1 MKQLILNVKAV
12 IFAKNLNKF
21 NMYFKI
27 ALFSIFF
34 SCMSLAQTKGTI
46 SGTITDKEAKNSP
59 LPFANV
65 VVKNTAIAVTTN
77 ENGVFTIN
85 IEPGNYTLQLSFIG
99 YENLDVPVIVKAG
112 ETTTINKALGAGN
125 YTLQDVV
132 VKAATKN
139 REKESALLLEQ
150 KKAVEIKQ
158 SIGAQ
163 EMARKGVS
171 NVESGLT
178 KITGISKVDGRGLFV
193 RGLEDRYN
201 NLLINDLQAP
211 SNSPFKKIIPLDLF
225 PTDIVGVLSVY
236 KTFNPNISGDFAG
249 ATINIETAQPRTS
262 ITKMSVGYGYTI
274 GNNGETFLLSEDA
287 NTTQGFL
294 GLIGKDRE
302 LPRAFGS
309 KPSAVKQS
317 PNEYNESSKN
327 NSWNVDES
335 SSPINSSIGFLHGD
349 KIKLSN
355 EKSFVYLFSLNGD
368 NKYQIQKGVDRTF
381 NVSQGN
387 YDNNNATTKYNYTTS
402 LSGLASLKFK
412 SKRFGIGFNTFLLK
426 STSSIIQDQ
435 LGFTNSLAGKDI
447 LLRVNQFEESRYWNS
462 QILANYDLTE
472 NGNHSIKGGFSY
484 VKTSFG
490 QPDRKFI
497 TGEQLPN
504 NEIKSSVG
512 GNNLIR
518 QFLDVSGD
526 RFFSSMFEYNMKF
539 TEKENGKSNKL
550 SIGYNGFSNEEVSS
564 YRFIFGRSITALSY
578 TVNPNEIN
586 NNIKNDVNN
595 GLLVFQEQT
604 NGDYKSKLYQN
615 INSGY
620 VNSFFNFGE
629 KIEING
635 GFRLENSLREIKYK
649 GTFAT
654 TDDKFKKYRTLKLD
668 ILPSINFKYILN
680 DKNNLR
686 FAGSKTV
693 TRPTSIEVLPIE
705 YVNPDGTIEQGN
717 LRLAKTKD
725 LTEDKIESIKNSD
738 NINVDFK
745 YELFPNS
752 KEMFAVGVFAKQITN
767 PIERILIQSASSGGQ
782 ITTYDNS
789 KQAQI
794 FGAEFELLFQL
805 SRISPMLN
813 NFSVGFNTSLMKT
826 EVTVDKINNE
836 IENSDKRAL
845 QGASDWLINSDI
857 KYDFKFNKEMTN
869 SISIVYGVA
878 GEKIYAVG
886 TNGLDHVYEK
896 PFHKLDFVWSSRLSK
911 NIDAKLAI
919 DNILNPSFKRVLGD
933 NSTTQIFESDLTVRE
948 FKRGTG
954 VSLNLSYIF

>member
-1 MKQLILNVKAV
+1 MKFQFL
-12 IFAKNLNKF
+12 
-21 NMYFKI
+21 
-27 ALFSIFF
+27 LFSLLVSFL
-34 SCMSLAQTKGTI
+34 SLAQTTGTI
-46 SGTITDKEAKNSP
+46 SGVLKDKNANNQA
-59 LPFANV
+59 LAFANIV
-65 VVKNTAIAVTTN
+65 LKNTSISANSDIDGKYLIKVAPGDYTI
-77 ENGVFTIN
+77 VF
-85 IEPGNYTLQLSFIG
+85 SFIG
-99 YENLDVPVIVKAG
+99 YENVEVPVTVVTG
-112 ETTTINKALGAGN
+112 QTVTINKTIGSGN

-132 VKAATKN
+132 VKSSNVN
-139 REKESALLLEQ
+139 REKETAILLDQ
-150 KKAVEIKQ
+150 KKSIEIKQ

-163 EMARKGVS
+163 EMSRKGIS

-193 RGLEDRYN
+193 RGLEDHYN

-211 SNSPFKKIIPLDLF
+211 SNSPFKKIVPLDLF
-225 PTDIVGVLSVY
+225 PTDIVGVLNVY

-249 ATINIETAQPRTS
+249 ATINIETAQPKTA
-262 ITKMSVGYGYTI
+262 ITKLSIGYGYTTN
-274 GNNGETFLLSEDA
+274 NNGETFLISEDA

-294 GLIGKDRE
+294 GLIGKDRK
-302 LPRAFGS
+302 LPETFGT
-309 KPSAVKQS
+309 KPSAKVQS
-317 PNEYNESSKN
+317 ANEYVDSSKY

-335 SSPINSSIGFLHGD
+335 SSPINSNISFLHGD
-349 KIKLSN
+349 KLKLTN
-355 EKSFVYLFSLNGD
+355 GKSFNYILSLNAD

-381 NVSQGN
+381 NVSLGN
-387 YDNNNATTKYNYTTS
+387 YDNNNLTTKYNYTTS
-402 LSGLASLKFK
+402 LSGLASFKFK
-412 SKRFGIGFNTFLLK
+412 SKRFGIGLNTFLLK

-462 QILANYDLTE
+462 QLLANYDLTE
-472 NGNHSIKGGFSY
+472 NGNHSIKGGFSA
-484 VKTSFG
+484 VKTSYG

-504 NEIKSSVG
+504 NLIKSTVG

-526 RFFSSMFEYNMKF
+526 RFFSGMLEYTLKF
-539 TEKENGKSNKL
+539 KEKENGKSNKISL
-550 SIGYNGFSNEEVSS
+550 GYNGFSNEEISS
-564 YRFIFGRSITALSY
+564 YRFIFGKAITNISY
-578 TVNPNEIN
+578 LANPNKLN
-586 NNIKNDVNN
+586 ANIENDVNN
-595 GLLVFQEQT
+595 GLLVFQEQS

-620 VNSFFNFGE
+620 VNAFFNFGK
-629 KIEING
+629 KIEFNG
-635 GFRLENSLREIKYK
+635 GIRAENSLREIKYK
-649 GTFAT
+649 GTFDPFDAKFE
-654 TDDKFKKYRTLKLD
+654 KFKTLKLD
-668 ILPSINFKYILN
+668 ILPSLNFKYILN

-686 FAGSKTV
+686 FAGSKTI
-693 TRPTSIEVLPIE
+693 TRPTSIQILPIE
-705 YVNPDGTIEQGN
+705 YVNPDGIIEQGN
-717 LRLAKTKD
+717 LRLAETKNLPD
-725 LTEDKIESIKNSD
+725 GQQESIKNSD
-738 NINVDFK
+738 NINIDFK
-745 YELFPNS
+745 YELFPNN

-782 ITTYDNS
+782 IITYDNS

-794 FGAEFELLFQL
+794 FGAEFEFLLQL
-805 SRISPMLN
+805 SRITPMLN
-813 NFSVGFNTSLMKT
+813 NFSIGFNTSLMKT

-845 QGASDWLINSDI
+845 QGASNWLINSDI

-886 TNGLDHVYEK
+886 TNGLDHIYEK
-896 PFHKLDFVWSSRLSK
+896 PFHKLDFVWSSKLSK

-933 NSTTQIFESDLTVRE
+933 NSTAKIFESDLTVRE
-948 FKRGTG
+948 FKKGTG
-954 VSLNLSYIF
+954 ISLNVSYTF

>member
-1 MKQLILNVKAV
+1 
-12 IFAKNLNKF
+12 
-21 NMYFKI
+21 MYFKI
-27 ALFSIFF
+27 SLLSILFSFLSF
-34 SCMSLAQTKGTI
+34 GQNKGTI
-46 SGTITDKEAKNSP
+46 KGTITDKESKNAP

-65 VVKNTAIAVTTN
+65 LVKNSSTAVTTD
-77 ENGVFTIN
+77 ENGKFSIA
-85 IEPGNYTLQLSFIG
+85 IAPGNYIIQLSFIG
-99 YENLDVPVIVKAG
+99 YENLEVPVIVIAG
-112 ETTTINKALGAGN
+112 ETIEVNKALGSGN
-125 YTLQDVV
+125 YTLKDVV
-132 VKAATKN
+132 VKSTTKN

-163 EMARKGVS
+163 EMSRKGVS

-262 ITKMSVGYGYTI
+262 ITKVSVGYGYTT
-274 GNNGETFLLSEDA
+274 GNNRETFLISEDA

-294 GLIGKDRE
+294 GLIGKDRK
-302 LPRAFGS
+302 LPQSFGA
-309 KPSAVKQS
+309 KPSALKQS
-317 PNEYNESSKN
+317 STEYNDSSRY

-387 YDNNNATTKYNYTTS
+387 YDNNNFTSKYNYTTS
-402 LSGLASLKFK
+402 LSGLLSVKFK
-412 SKRFGIGFNTFLLK
+412 SKRFGLGFNSFLLK
-426 STSSIIQDQ
+426 STSSSIQDQ

-447 LLRVNQFEESRYWNS
+447 LLRVNQFEESRYWNN
-462 QILANYDLTE
+462 QVLANYDLSE
-472 NGNHSIKGGFSY
+472 NGKQSLKGGFSF

-518 QFLDVSGD
+518 QYLDVSGD
-526 RFFSSMFEYNMKF
+526 RFFSGMLEYNLKLAA
-539 TEKENGKSNKL
+539 KENGKSNKI
-550 SIGYNGFSNEEVSS
+550 SIGYNGYSNEEVSS
-564 YRFIFGRSITALSY
+564 YRFIFGKAITAISY

-586 NNIKNDVNN
+586 TNIQNDVNN
-595 GLLVFQEQT
+595 GLLIFQEQT

-620 VNSFFNFGE
+620 VNAFFNFGE
-629 KIEING
+629 KFEING

-654 TDDKFKKYRTLKLD
+654 TDDKFKKFKTQKLD
-668 ILPSINFKYILN
+668 ILPSLNIKYILN

-686 FAGSKTV
+686 FAGSKTT

-725 LTEDKIESIKNSD
+725 LAEDKIESIKNSE
-738 NINVDFK
+738 NINFDFK
-745 YELFPNS
+745 YELFPNN
-752 KEMFAVGVFAKQITN
+752 KEMFAIGVFAKQITN

-789 KQAQI
+789 KKAQI

-805 SRISPMLN
+805 SNISQMLN
-813 NFSVGFNTSLMKT
+813 NFSLGFNTSLMKT

-896 PFHKLDFVWSSRLSK
+896 PFHKLDFVWSSKLSK

-919 DNILNPSFKRVLGD
+919 DNILNPSFKRVIGN
-933 NSTTQIFESDLTVRE
+933 NSTSQIFESDLTVRE

-954 VSLNLSYIF
+954 VSLNLSYTF